1 MSTAPIYCAS
11 WLSADISH
19 CSVPKVQRGKE
30 DFNSTNSQDQLALF
44 SAAVFQISRE
54 EGWVQCNAVL
64 FAGMGTAPMHNAAP
78 LPAGLWHLLEGV
90 DGSIIPMHFIS
101 HNISSS
107 NRQRNGGACFPHLL
121 FALYFYEFEHSCQN
135 NRLSDLCVCW
145 HQGRHLLLTDAKVG
159 KPILADTL
167 SQHQ

>member
-19 CSVPKVQRGKE
+19 CSVSKVQRGKE

-101 HNISSS
+101 HNISLP
-107 NRQRNGGACFPHLL
+107 NRQHNGGACFPHLL
-121 FALYFYEFEHSCQN
+121 FALYFMSQN
-135 NRLSDLCVCW
+135 PAVKIICYLICVCV
-145 HQGRHLLLTDAKVG
+145 GIKADVFFLLMRKWAN
-159 KPILADTL
+159 
-167 SQHQ
+167 Q

>member
-1 MSTAPIYCAS
+1 M
-11 WLSADISH
+11 
-19 CSVPKVQRGKE
+19 
-30 DFNSTNSQDQLALF
+30 
-44 SAAVFQISRE
+44 FQISRE

-145 HQGRHLLLTDAKVG
+145 HQGRHLLLTDAQVG
-159 KPILADTL
+159 KPILADTV